1 MRHSGTL
8 KLCAMRIRLRG
19 TESTPLNVAIAV
31 GKNTLSAIVATFEP
45 SPMPSQSISSGSS
58 AIFAIRKKRR
68 NERQASGTRH
78 REQADRE
85 TEAVPNTVPRN
96 QP

>member
-19 TESTPLNVAIAV
+19 TESTPLNVAMAV

-45 SPMPSQSISSGSS
+45 SPMPSHRMSSGSS
-58 AIFAIRKKRR
+58 AIFGIGKIAATNGRPAARATVKRPIVR
-68 NERQASGTRH
+68 PKQM
-78 REQADRE
+78 
-85 TEAVPNTVPRN
+85 PNTVPMN
-96 QP
+96 HP